1 VSANVDLAITT
12 RTRDLGGF
20 SVRRAL
26 PFAERRLIGPF
37 IFFDHMGPARFA
49 PGSGL
54 DVRPHPHIG
63 LATVTYL
70 FDGVLE
76 HRDTLGSLQTI
87 VPGDVNWMTAGR
99 GIAHSERTGE
109 DARARGSS
117 LHGIQAWVA
126 LPKDVE
132 ETTPTF
138 AHHPRAA
145 LPEVERPGARLRV
158 LAGRAY
164 GARAPIGGLSP
175 MFYVEAQLAERSAL
189 EVPDDYGER
198 AVYVVAGAIECDGRV
213 FDEGTMIVFRSGA
226 PARIQTVSGPRS
238 GAHVMLL
245 GGDALDGERHIWW
258 NFVASSP
265 ARIERAKADWKA
277 GRFGR
282 IPGDEAEF
290 IPLPE

>member
-26 PFAERRLIGPF
+26 PFTERRLVGPF

-49 PGSGL
+49 PGSGV

-70 FDGVLE
+70 FEGALV

-87 VPGDVNWMTAGR
+87 VPGDVNWMTAGG

-109 DARARGSS
+109 DARALGSS

-138 AHHPRAA
+138 AHHPGAA
-145 LPEVERPGARLRV
+145 LPEVERPGVRLRV

-164 GARAPIGGLSP
+164 GALAPVRVLSP
-175 MFYVEAQLAERSAL
+175 MFYVEAHLSERSAL
-189 EVPDDYGER
+189 EVPDGYGER
-198 AVYVVAGAIECDGRV
+198 AVYVVTGAIECDGRV
-213 FDEGTMIVFRSGA
+213 YGEGTMIVVRSGA
-226 PARIQTVSGPRS
+226 PARLQTVSGPHS